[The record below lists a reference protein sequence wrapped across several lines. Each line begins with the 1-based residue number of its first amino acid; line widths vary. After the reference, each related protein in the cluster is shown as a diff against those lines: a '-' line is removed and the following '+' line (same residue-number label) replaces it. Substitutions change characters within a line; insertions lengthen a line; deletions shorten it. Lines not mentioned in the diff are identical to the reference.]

1 MFAGFVI
8 GLREGLEA
16 ALVVGIVLGVLRRV
30 GRPGQ
35 SRAVWAGVF
44 AAIAVSLV
52 TGALLN
58 RMGIAF
64 EGRGEAI
71 FEGLTMLLAAVVLT
85 WMIFWMKRQGRE
97 TGSALEA
104 GALRAASQQ
113 GSGML
118 FGLAF
123 VAVVREGL
131 ETVLFLTAAAFG
143 TAGGQTFFGAVL
155 GLLLAALL
163 GWAVYAGGRGLSL
176 RAFFQATGLL
186 LILFA
191 AGLLAHGVHELQEA
205 ALLPV
210 VIEHIYDLST
220 VLSEESTLGSVLKA
234 VFGYNASPSLLEAIA
249 YVAYAL
255 VVLRAFVLPGPRTPP
270 VGARSCT
277 PRWRAAP
284 TLGRP
289 FSELRAKA
297 AGVGTRRPPWGAGR

>member
-44 AAIAVSLV
+44 SATAVSLV
-52 TGALLN
+52 AGLLLN

-64 EGRGEAI
+64 EGRGEAA
-71 FEGLTMLLAAVVLT
+71 FEGLTMLLAACVLT
-85 WMIFWMKRQGRE
+85 WMIFWMKQQGRE
-97 TGSALEA
+97 TSSALEK
-104 GALRAASQQ
+104 GALRAATQQ
-113 GSGML
+113 GAGML

-143 TAGGQTFFGAVL
+143 TTGGQTFAGAVL
-155 GLLLAALL
+155 GLVLSALL
-163 GWAVYAGGRGLSL
+163 GWAVYAGGRRLSL
-176 RAFFQATGLL
+176 RAFFQATGLV

-210 VIEHIYDLST
+210 TIEHIWDLSA
-220 VLSEESTLGSVLKA
+220 VLSEESTLGGVLKA
-234 VFGYNASPSLLEAIA
+234 VFGYNANPSLLEAIA
-249 YVAYAL
+249 YAAYGL
-255 VVLRAFVLPGPRTPP
+255 VVLAAYVLPGK
-270 VGARSCT
+270 A
-277 PRWRAAP
+277 
-284 TLGRP
+284 
-289 FSELRAKA
+289 LRATA
-297 AGVGTRRPPWGAGR
+297 VGPSGV